1 MLDIDKVDIEILG
14 ILYSEEKIS
23 PLYSIQVKDVISK
36 FSYETSYYTIV
47 RRFQKL
53 IEKGYALEGY
63 KCRNAKAYYLSDKGI
78 CFYKEEI
85 IEKEDADISIKINN
99 EGEI

>member
-1 MLDIDKVDIEILG
+1 MLDIDKVDIEILF
-14 ILYSEEKIS
+14 ILYSEDKVS

-36 FSYETSYYTIV
+36 FSYEISYYTIV

-53 IEKGYALEGY
+53 IEKGYSSEGY
-63 KCRNAKAYYLSDKGI
+63 KCRNAKAYYLSDKGA
-78 CFYKEEI
+78 CFIKDEI
-85 IEKEDADISIKINN
+85 IDKENTEIGIKNKN